1 MWHAVPTMP
10 APMYKEPRTCKCGYS
25 TMGINNWCKH
35 KKCCKLIPNPKDA
48 LISRLEQQ
56 LATKDEQMQ
65 EQRKMFEK
73 IQADMKVQWEAT
85 QAQLQEQLAAKD
97 VQLAAKDKQLKAT
110 QAHLQEQREATQAQ
124 LQEQRKM
131 VEKLQAD
138 RIVELQE
145 ELKQMRKRKQ
155 PTGRHSRTEPVRRLI
170 AERQNWLC
178 AGPQCRDAAENKR
191 MEFYEIDHI
200 VPLSWGGTEEDDNL
214 QALCP
219 NCHRKK
225 TAQERLVAPSVGG
238 EDVQR

>member
-1 MWHAVPTMP
+1 
-10 APMYKEPRTCKCGYS
+10 
-25 TMGINNWCKH
+25 MGINNWCKH